1 MNEECPICWSSLN
14 SPIRASGD
22 KHPIDCPRC
31 GEFVVSGVVSSELYH
46 KPLNG
51 LQIAN
56 ASGWIRQ
63 YRQRGKILLNDVET
77 LRNQRTPTVAE
88 KANKLLLYLSK
99 EFPIPGQSLNFNWNE
114 SPLLAVTWSQNVEEL
129 SYLFK
134 DYLYGEKVFLIYEL
148 DEQGIQKFKISP
160 VGWAYIDS
168 LKQINPESRIAFVAM
183 WFDEKVKPLWSEAIK
198 PSIEAA
204 GYEPLRID
212 MHQHNNRI
220 DDEIIAMIRRSRF
233 LVAEFTDQRGGV
245 YFKAGFARSLGLEV
259 IWICPRNELKN
270 VHFDTRQY
278 NFITWEDGNLEDLR
292 KALQYRIEATI
303 GRGNYKPQ
311 TA

>member
-1 MNEECPICWSSLN
+1 M
-14 SPIRASGD
+14 
-22 KHPIDCPRC
+22 
-31 GEFVVSGVVSSELYH
+31 
-46 KPLNG
+46 
-51 LQIAN
+51 
-56 ASGWIRQ
+56 
-63 YRQRGKILLNDVET
+63 
-77 LRNQRTPTVAE
+77 
-88 KANKLLLYLSK
+88 
-99 EFPIPGQSLNFNWNE
+99 
-114 SPLLAVTWSQNVEEL
+114 
-129 SYLFK
+129 
-134 DYLYGEKVFLIYEL
+134 IYEL

-160 VGWAYIDS
+160 AGWAYIDS

-183 WFDEKVKPLWSEAIK
+183 WFDEKVKPLWIEAIK

-245 YFKAGFARSLGLEV
+245 YFEAGFARGLGLEV
-259 IWICPRNELKN
+259 IWICPKNELKN

-292 KALQYRIEATI
+292 KALQYRIEATV